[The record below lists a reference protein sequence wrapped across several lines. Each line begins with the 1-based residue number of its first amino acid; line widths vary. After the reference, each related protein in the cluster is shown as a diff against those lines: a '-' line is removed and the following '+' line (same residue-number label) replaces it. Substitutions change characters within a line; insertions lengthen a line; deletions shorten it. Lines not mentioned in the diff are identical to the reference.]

1 MKQRNLHNIL
11 QVGFQR
17 CLYIEEER
25 RMENAITFYILEP
38 CVQGAK
44 EVYML
49 NTATEIAARPIIP
62 F

>member
-38 CVQGAK
+38 RVGRA
-44 EVYML
+44 EGYML
-49 NTATEIAARPIIP
+49 NTATEMAVRPIIR

>member
-17 CLYIEEER
+17 CLYIEEGR
-25 RMENAITFYILEP
+25 GMENAITFYILEP
-38 CVQGAK
+38 RGPGAGGMYGNDCSRRA
-44 EVYML
+44 VR
-49 NTATEIAARPIIP
+49 AIIR